1 VQTLPL
7 GRSPVSVSRVVHG
20 CMGFSGDEALAVRA
34 IHAAFDAGVTSFDTA
49 PLYGFGRS
57 EELLGR
63 AIADRR
69 GRVQLLTKAGLRW
82 DSDHGQVLFE
92 SPRAD
97 GGKDV
102 VRRDSRPLS
111 IEQEVER
118 SLRRLGTDAIDLLQ
132 IHHRDRDTPLA
143 ETMATLDAL
152 VREGKVR
159 AVGVSNYARQE
170 LEESA
175 ARLGVTPL
183 ASAQLEYNLLK
194 RGIEAE
200 ALPWARERAV
210 SVLAYSPLAQGVLG
224 GRQLG
229 GKPLPSDWRRGT
241 AYFERSNLEAA
252 NDALT
257 RAVLPIAAGHGVDAG
272 QVCLAWV
279 LAQPGLTAVIVGAG
293 SPAQAVANAA
303 AAELRLSADELGR
316 LSSTFARIVLAPP
329 AAAGGGVVGR
339 VRSLLSRL
347 RDVASSG
354 KVR

>member
-7 GRSPVSVSRVVHG
+7 GKSPVAVTRVVHG
-20 CMGFSGDEALAVRA
+20 CMGFSDDAALAIRS
-34 IHAAFDAGVTSFDTA
+34 IHAAFDAGVTTFDTA
-49 PLYGFGRS
+49 PIYGFGRS
-57 EELLGR
+57 EELLGK

-69 GRVQLLTKAGLRW
+69 GRVQILTKGGLRW
-82 DSDHGQVLFE
+82 DADHGKVLFE
-92 SPRAD
+92 AARPD
-97 GGKDV
+97 GTKIV

-111 IEQEVER
+111 LEQEVER
-118 SLRRLGTDAIDLLQ
+118 SLSRLGTDTIDLLQ
-132 IHHRDRDTPLA
+132 IHHRDPDTPLA

-159 AVGVSNYARQE
+159 AVGVSNYSRQE
-170 LEESA
+170 LDESA
-175 ARLGVTPL
+175 ARLGSTPL

-194 RGIEAE
+194 RGIEADV
-200 ALPWARERAV
+200 LPWTRERDVA
-210 SVLAYSPLAQGVLG
+210 VLAYSPLGQGVLG

-241 AYFERSNLEAA
+241 AYFERTNVEAA

-257 RAVLPIAAGHGVDAG
+257 RTVLPIAAAHGIDAG

-293 SPAQAVANAA
+293 SPAQAAANAA
-303 AAELRLSADELGR
+303 AAEIRLSDDELAALR
-316 LSSTFARIVLAPP
+316 ATFERIELAPP
-329 AAAGGGVVGR
+329 SWDAGGVGGR

-347 RDVASSG
+347 REAASSG